1 MELSKI
7 IVRVIIMVLF
17 LTAILFSVRFCNRL
31 LSPAP
36 MKNLRGDGNII
47 REEHVVEA
55 PFSALNVSGSVNV
68 YVRQDSRAKIEVI
81 ADSNLMPYIDISYD
95 EEVLKI
101 RQRRNLHFSE
111 PVKVLISTPY
121 LTGIEI
127 EGAAEIN
134 IADTLKTDQ
143 FRLDI
148 KGAAMADIV
157 VDCRH
162 LSAGISGAG
171 EIRLRGRAERSE
183 MEINGAGRL
192 MAREYISA
200 VQKVKVNGAGNA
212 YVYATD
218 TLEAIINGAGVI
230 EYGGSPHLIPT
241 IKGIGKIR
249 AVSE

>member
-1 MELSKI
+1 MA
-7 IVRVIIMVLF
+7 LF

-31 LSPAP
+31 LSPSAV
-36 MKNLRGDGNII
+36 KSLRGDGNVI
-47 REEHVVEA
+47 RKEQPVEA
-55 PFSALNVSGSVNV
+55 PFSALSVSGSVNV

-81 ADSNLMPYIDISYD
+81 ADSNLIPFIDMAYD

-111 PVKVLISTPY
+111 PVKVLVTTPF

-134 IADTLKTDQ
+134 IADTLKVDQ

-171 EIRLRGRAERSE
+171 EIRLRGRAERSD
-183 MEINGAGRL
+183 MEIKGAGRL
-192 MAREYISA
+192 MAREFIAAS
-200 VQKVKVNGAGNA
+200 QLVKVNGAGTA

-218 TLEAIINGAGVI
+218 TLEAIINGTGVI

-249 AVSE
+249 AASE